1 MNLKIV
7 EEQPEALEEY
17 GTVSIA
23 FEVQTV
29 LRIVLV
35 GESGLG
41 GITLI
46 EEKVAA
52 PYVKDYDCEEGPV
65 RWRARWDL
73 SNWGIL
79 SAFVGRERV
88 GGAVVAFDTEEVDF
102 LEGRNGLAGLWDIRV
117 IPRLRG
123 CGVGTRLFQRA
134 LEWAR
139 ERSCVTMKVE
149 TQNINVPAC
158 RFYASQGCHLGMIH
172 RFAYRDYPDEVEL
185 VWYKQL

>member
-1 MNLKIV
+1 MDLTIV
-7 EEQPEALEEY
+7 EEKPEALEEY
-17 GTVSIA
+17 GTVPIA
-23 FEVQTV
+23 FEVQRV

-41 GITLI
+41 GINLT
-46 EEKVAA
+46 EEKVGT
-52 PYVKDYDCEEGPV
+52 PYVKDYDCEEEPV

-73 SNWGIL
+73 SSWGIF
-79 SAFVGRERV
+79 SAFAGQERV
-88 GGAVVAFDTEEVDF
+88 GGAVVAFNTEGVDF
-102 LEGRNGLAGLWDIRV
+102 LEGRNDLAGLWDIRV

-123 CGVGTRLFQRA
+123 GGVGTRLFQRA

-149 TQNINVPAC
+149 TQNVNVPAC

-185 VWYKQL
+185 IWYKQL